1 MFLLGNWPWLT
12 APGPFFMPEQ
22 SAIGLVSA
30 ARRCPMPE
38 AVPNPDTEVSDKK
51 YCETTIGELRKTYGA
66 DFAKGCADNEKITD
80 VLRKMPSLRRVIR
93 EREARRFEQI

>member
-1 MFLLGNWPWLT
+1 
-12 APGPFFMPEQ
+12 
-22 SAIGLVSA
+22 
-30 ARRCPMPE
+30 MPE

-80 VLRKMPSLRRVIR
+80 VLRKLPSLRRLIR
-93 EREARRFEQI
+93 DREALRFEQIEGLERRCDDDAVSKNRRHPRGFALYAFRSRL